1 MPASLRAIAR
11 HEPEFPRSAHSIVM
25 AGTRTPSLWPTASA
39 PSVVAKGEGRH
50 LRGVRPAD
58 HDLRLI
64 GKSAVMKALE
74 IEISEAARTDAK
86 VLLTG
91 ETGVGKEV
99 VAQLIHE
106 RSRRSAGPLVTL
118 NCAGVPDALLES
130 ELFGHARGSFTGADR
145 DKLGLLETAP
155 NGTVFLDEVGE
166 MSAHMQVALLRFLE
180 TGEIQR
186 LGADRAHRRVNARV
200 ITATNRDLR
209 AQIAAGAFR
218 EDLYFRL
225 NVIHIGIPPLRERID
240 DIPLL
245 VAHFLQLYGR
255 QHQVNGP
262 QLSTDAMDVLRSYR
276 WPGNIRELKNVIERI
291 VLTKPGRA
299 ISAADLP
306 RDVTNPGRGHSG
318 WGNERAAGAARSN
331 TAEGLVASMLVHGE
345 SFWSV
350 VHPMFMSRD
359 LTRDVLRR
367 IIYLGLEDTN
377 GSYRLL
383 VSRFNMPA
391 QDYGRFLG
399 FLRKHGCHLP
409 FHQFRGRSARSEAM
423 SA

>member
-1 MPASLRAIAR
+1 
-11 HEPEFPRSAHSIVM
+11 
-25 AGTRTPSLWPTASA
+25 
-39 PSVVAKGEGRH
+39 
-50 LRGVRPAD
+50 
-58 HDLRLI
+58 
-64 GKSAVMKALE
+64 MKALE

-99 VAQLIHE
+99 VARLIHE
-106 RSRRSAGPLVTL
+106 RSRRSSGPLVTL

-186 LGADRAHRRVNARV
+186 IGADRAHRRVNARV

-262 QLSTDAMDVLRSYR
+262 QLSTDAMDALLTYR

-291 VLTKPGRA
+291 VLMKPGRT
-299 ISAADLP
+299 IRAADLP
-306 RDVTNPGRGHSG
+306 PDVTNAGRGHSG
-318 WGNERAAGAARSN
+318 WENERAAGAPRSN
-331 TAEGLVASMLVHGE
+331 TAEALVASMLVHGE

-359 LTRDVLRR
+359 LTRVILRR

-383 VSRFNMPA
+383 VSRFNMPP

-409 FHQFRGRSARSEAM
+409 FHQFRGRPARSEAM